1 MSRINPKYTT
11 SGGTQSP
18 PLEDHEP
25 MGVCSIRGGNAGGIP
40 DRLQR
45 SQYFDSPE
53 LQEQEP
59 GQPKAKA
66 ATKVEEPLGDMSTTD
81 TIPKQQQM
89 NLADLRPAHD
99 PQPGPVLETVPAG
112 LFKKMGNDDICGAR
126 RA

>member
-1 MSRINPKYTT
+1 MSRINIKLTT
-11 SGGTQSP
+11 TGGTQSP

-53 LQEQEP
+53 SREQEP
-59 GQPKAKA
+59 AKA
-66 ATKVEEPLGDMSTTD
+66 ATKVEQPRGDMSTTD
-81 TIPKQQQM
+81 IIPEQQM
-89 NLADLRPAHD
+89 NLGDLRPAHD
-99 PQPGPVLETVPAG
+99 PQPGAVLETAPMASG
-112 LFKKMGNDDICGAR
+112 PFKKMGNDDIHSAR

>member
-1 MSRINPKYTT
+1 
-11 SGGTQSP
+11 
-18 PLEDHEP
+18 

-53 LQEQEP
+53 LQEQD
-59 GQPKAKA
+59 QKAKA
-66 ATKVEEPLGDMSTTD
+66 ATKVEQPRGDMSTTD
-81 TIPKQQQM
+81 TIPEQQR

-99 PQPGPVLETVPAG
+99 PQPGAVLETAPTG
-112 LFKKMGNDDICGAR
+112 PFKKMGTDDIRSAR

>member
-1 MSRINPKYTT
+1 MSRINVRPTT
-11 SGGTQSP
+11 TGGTQSP

-59 GQPKAKA
+59 AKA
-66 ATKVEEPLGDMSTTD
+66 PTKVEQTTE
-81 TIPKQQQM
+81 TIPEQQK
-89 NLADLRPAHD
+89 NLDDLKPAHD
-99 PQPGPVLETVPAG
+99 PQPGAVFEVSLDSSTLIFYFSLE
-112 LFKKMGNDDICGAR
+112 
-126 RA
+126 